1 MGQIGTALALREVI
15 GKAAKTGIVAGAIR
29 GSNHCGTMVYFAR
42 MALPHDTI
50 GIATT
55 NALPTMAPWGGA
67 ERILGIN
74 PIAMSVPAGKMDPI
88 VYAAAF
94 SGSSLSFFLSGAP
107 TKSPDDTVIPK
118 NRERTPFGVIRNI
131 DQNR

>member
-1 MGQIGTALALREVI
+1 MGQIGTALAMREVI

-55 NALPTMAPWGGA
+55 NADDGTLGRCRADLRYQSDRDVRTSGEDGSHRVRRRIQRVLPFVFPF
-67 ERILGIN
+67 RCSN
-74 PIAMSVPAGKMDPI
+74 QIA
-88 VYAAAF
+88 
-94 SGSSLSFFLSGAP
+94 
-107 TKSPDDTVIPK
+107 
-118 NRERTPFGVIRNI
+118 R
-131 DQNR
+131 